1 MFYGQFENK
10 LDEKNRL
17 MIPKKMREQIG
28 DKIFILEYLDGII
41 SIFNPDEFDK
51 LAEKANSIPFT
62 QEKARKFA
70 RKIIGSAIDVPVDKM
85 GRIQIPMHY
94 VNKYGITKEVII
106 IGVGNHIEIW
116 NKDEYLSYEEG
127 VDQEFN
133 SIAENLFN
141 NQ

>member
-10 LDEKNRL
+10 LDDKNRL

-28 DKIFILEYLDGII
+28 DKIFILEYLDGVI
-41 SIFNPDEFDK
+41 SIFNPEEFDQ
-51 LAEKANSIPFT
+51 LVVKANSISFT

-94 VNKYGITKEVII
+94 VNKYAITKEVII
-106 IGVGNHIEIW
+106 IGVGDHIEIW
-116 NKDEYLSYEEG
+116 NKDEYIAYEEG
-127 VDQEFN
+127 VDKEFN
-133 SIAENLFN
+133 DIAENLFN
-141 NQ
+141 N